1 MTLGRA
7 FSVAVRGLAGETVE
21 IEADINSGLPGVH
34 LVGLPDAALQESRD
48 RVRSAITNSGSK
60 WPMARLTLA
69 LSPATLPKMGSVY
82 DVAIAAAVMSAE
94 SATSWHRLEKS
105 VLLGE
110 LALDGRVRP
119 VRGVLPALLA
129 AARDGWKAA
138 VVPIDN
144 LSEASLV
151 DGIEVYGLSSLRQ
164 LKAWL
169 AGAAQL
175 PGRVAIIAPTPEPAV
190 DLADVVGQAQARFA
204 VEVAAAGA
212 HHLMLT
218 GPPGVGKTML
228 AQRLPGLLPPLSES
242 EALEVTAIHSVAG
255 VLSDSTPLIT
265 SAPFVAPHHTSSVA
279 SLVGGGSGL
288 ARPGAISRAHRGVLF
303 LDECAEIGV
312 SVLEALRTP
321 LEDGEI
327 RLARR
332 DGVAHYPARF
342 QLVLAA
348 NPCPCAP
355 ADARDCIC
363 APAAKRRYLGKLSG
377 PLMDRVDLR
386 VELHPVRTSAF
397 TSDDSEPTAAVC
409 ERVAAARA
417 AAAERWKPHGISTNA
432 EVSGALLR
440 RRYRPSA
447 AAMAPLRTALDRG
460 VLSIRGVDRSL
471 RVAWTLADLGGRST
485 PNLDDVATALSFR
498 QPGAAR

>member
-1 MTLGRA
+1 MLGRA
-7 FSVAVRGLAGETVE
+7 FSVSVRGLAGETVE

-48 RVRSAITNSGSK
+48 RVRSAITNSGGK

-82 DVAIAAAVMSAE
+82 DLALASAVMSAE
-94 SATSWHRLEKS
+94 SATPWHRLEKS

-119 VRGVLPALLA
+119 VRGVLPALWA
-129 AARDGWKAA
+129 AQRDGWKAA
-138 VVPIDN
+138 VVPIGN
-144 LSEASLV
+144 LAEASLV
-151 DGIEVYGLSSLRQ
+151 DGIEVFGVRSLTQ
-164 LKAWL
+164 FKAWL
-169 AGAAQL
+169 EGAAQL
-175 PGRVAIIAPTPEPAV
+175 PGRMQVAAAEPEAIV
-190 DLADVVGQAQARFA
+190 DLADVVGQSQARFA

-228 AQRLPGLLPPLSES
+228 AQRLPGLLPPLTES

-265 SAPFVAPHHTSSVA
+265 RPPFVAPHHTSSVA

-303 LDECAEIGV
+303 LDECAEIGI

-355 ADARDCIC
+355 TNPQDCIC
-363 APAAKRRYLGKLSG
+363 AAVVKRRYLGKLSG

-386 VELHPVRTSAF
+386 VELQPVRTTAF
-397 TSDDSEPTAAVC
+397 TSEDNEPTEVVRA
-409 ERVAAARA
+409 RVAAAREA
-417 AAAERWKPHGISTNA
+417 AAHRWKPHDIRTNA
-432 EVSGALLR
+432 EVSGPLLR
-440 RRYRPSA
+440 RRYRLTSH
-447 AAMAPLRTALDRG
+447 AMGPLRTALDRG
-460 VLSIRGVDRSL
+460 MLSIRGVDRSL
-471 RVAWTLADLGGRST
+471 RVAWTLADLAGRVM
-485 PNLDDVATALSFR
+485 PELDDVAMALSFR
-498 QPGAAR
+498 QPGATR